1 MKRVIAAFLFYSAFS
16 HGADVCTDIKN
27 SDQVYLCTEN
37 KKNDADN
44 YLNKQYSELLAKIN
58 SEYVNDDVL
67 KKELINNVKTSQRA
81 WIKFRDS
88 NCKLYSFQ
96 IESNSPAHQTA
107 INECVARM
115 SDSRGKELAA
125 FSNDI

>member
-1 MKRVIAAFLFYSAFS
+1 MKRIIAAFLFYSTLS

-27 SDQVYLCTEN
+27 SEQVYLCAEN
-37 KKNDADN
+37 KKNDADK
-44 YLNKQYSELLAKIN
+44 YLNKKYAELLAKIN

-67 KKELINNVKTSQRA
+67 KKELIDKVKTSQRD
-81 WIKFRDS
+81 WIKLRDS

-107 INECVARM
+107 INECIARM
-115 SDSRGKELAA
+115 SESRGKELAA